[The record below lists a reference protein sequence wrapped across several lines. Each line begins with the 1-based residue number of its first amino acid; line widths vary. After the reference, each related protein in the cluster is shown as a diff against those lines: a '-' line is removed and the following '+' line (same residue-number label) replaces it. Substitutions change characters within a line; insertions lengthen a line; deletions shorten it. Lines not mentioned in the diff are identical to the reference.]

1 MKQAAIAA
9 LALASLAG
17 GAAANEVSGSF
28 EVRVKPVPGETRPDD
43 SRGRMVFDKTF
54 SGALA
59 GKSEG
64 EMLTAGS
71 PKTGSGGYVA
81 LERFEGKL
89 EGREGSFVMQ
99 HSGIMDTGREQL
111 DIHIVPDSG
120 TGQLA
125 GIRGTATIDRTGGK
139 HFYTLSNTLP

>member
-1 MKQAAIAA
+1 MKQIIASAA
-9 LALASLAG
+9 LAASCVG
-17 GAAANEVSGSF
+17 SAAALEAKGSF
-28 EVRVKPVPGETRPDD
+28 EITLKPVKAEQRADD
-43 SRGRMVFDKTF
+43 SRGRMLFEKRF
-54 SGALA
+54 SGGLS
-59 GKSEG
+59 GESDG

-71 PKTGSGGYVA
+71 PAKGKAGYVA
-81 LERFEGKL
+81 LERFHGTL
-89 EGREGSFVMQ
+89 DGREGSFVMQ

-139 HFYTLSNTLP
+139 HFYTLSYTLP

>member
-17 GAAANEVSGSF
+17 GAAANEISGSF
-28 EVRVKPVPGETRPDD
+28 EVRVKPVPGEARADD

-54 SGALA
+54 SGALS

-99 HSGIMDTGREQL
+99 HSGLMESGKYEL
-111 DIHIVPDSG
+111 DIQIVPDSG
-120 TGQLA
+120 TGQLS
-125 GIRGTATIDRTGGK
+125 GIRGSAKITNTGGQ
-139 HFYTLSNTLP
+139 HFYTLNYTLP

>member
-17 GAAANEVSGSF
+17 GAAANEVSGNF

-54 SGALA
+54 SGPLS

-99 HSGIMDTGREQL
+99 HSGIMESGKYEL
-111 DIHIVPDSG
+111 DIKIVPDSG
-120 TGQLA
+120 SGQLN
-125 GIRGTATIDRTGGK
+125 GIRGSVKITITGGK
-139 HFYTLSNTLP
+139 HFYTLNYTLP